1 MIGLIEMAV
10 ARARICFFGDGFGN
24 GSQRVYMR
32 ISGGNWGGGELEFGF
47 QSFLIPCLPDF
58 GECEFKLNLD

>member
-10 ARARICFFGDGFGN
+10 ARARVCFFGDGFGN

-32 ISGGNWGGGELEFGF
+32 ISGGNWGGGIGVWFSVIFNSLFAGF
-47 QSFLIPCLPDF
+47 WRV
-58 GECEFKLNLD
+58 